1 MKVFALLLLSA
12 GLTGCFTTTLS
23 APEHTPVR
31 IMAESEKAA
40 YHNEYKDWYLL
51 GGLIPIY
58 RHNIPELI
66 GEQKLVEV
74 RVRTEDRF
82 SDGVITFLTD
92 YIIPLF
98 PQTIVVEGNTAE
110 QLKADTK
117 AAKSK
122 SPQGTVSPGL

>member
-1 MKVFALLLLSA
+1 M
-12 GLTGCFTTTLS
+12 
-23 APEHTPVR
+23 
-31 IMAESEKAA
+31 
-40 YHNEYKDWYLL
+40 
-51 GGLIPIY
+51 Y

-66 GEQKLVEV
+66 SEQKLVEV

-110 QLKADTK
+110 QLKHN
-117 AAKSK
+117 
-122 SPQGTVSPGL
+122 